1 VLVDEASAICS
12 EREHSGSFVV
22 TQPFDLW
29 KLFRPDGQFA
39 YHAIH
44 TAVPFG
50 AVQLP
55 ANLRREV
62 AQLRSVGPG
71 RPDWQW
77 PVYVNSIQGRRAQLH
92 RFHHSSN
99 IETTP

>member
-1 VLVDEASAICS
+1 MLVDEASAICS
-12 EREHSGSFVV
+12 EREHSGCFVV
-22 TQPFDLW
+22 TQPFDLL
-29 KLFRPDGQFA
+29 KLFRPDGQFV
-39 YHAIH
+39 YTPS

-50 AVQLP
+50 AVQLS

-77 PVYVNSIQGRRAQLH
+77 LVYVNSVQ
-92 RFHHSSN
+92 
-99 IETTP
+99 